1 MSFGFSVG
9 DFITV
14 LQLAF
19 KIRQEFVDAPIQFKA
34 VSDEVRT
41 LSIVLQD
48 AAVALQNRELD
59 TKQKRDLEDIDK
71 GCRKV
76 LDELQRILDKNIELS
91 AESGVVGKR
100 IKRVWKRLYW
110 KQEDIDQLRS
120 RVITNISL
128 LNAFNGRLTRDNV
141 VKLVQHQEDQ
151 GRQTVLNWFTPIDFA
166 TQQSDFISRREAG
179 TGQWLL
185 ESAEFQAWVKI
196 DQQVLFC
203 PGIPGAGKTILTSIV
218 VDYLH
223 ANFQKDTNIGIA
235 YLYCNFRRQDEQNA
249 EGLLASLLKQLA
261 QGLSPLP
268 EIIKSLYDSHKKN
281 QTRPTFNELSSALQ
295 SVASLYSRCFIVIDA
310 LDECQASDG
319 CRTKLLTEIFALEAK
334 SRASIFSTSRFI
346 PEIQEHFK
354 NSMQLEIR
362 ASDQDVQRYIDGH
375 MSQLPRCVLRSSDMQ
390 GEVKAAIVQAVNG
403 MFLLAQLHFDSLK
416 DKKSPKAIRTALK
429 DLSTG
434 NDAYDDAYND
444 AMRRIEGQLD
454 GDEKLAKQVLLWITC
469 AKRPLT
475 TVELAHALA
484 VELREVEFD
493 KENLTPI
500 EDIVSVCAG
509 LVTVDE
515 ESAIIRLV
523 HYTTQE
529 YFERT
534 QKRWFPRAETNI
546 ATICVTY
553 LSFND
558 FENGICENDDNF
570 EERLKSNPLY
580 DYASHHWGDHAR
592 KGFMLIAEV
601 ISFLEKNAQVEA
613 SSQALL
619 NSKFYP
625 EDSGYSQRFP
635 RQMTGLH
642 LAAYFGV
649 EKPVYNLLESGLAAN
664 LKDSYGQTP
673 LSWAAGNG
681 HEAVVQVLLGKGAEV
696 DAKDIEYGRTP
707 LSWAAEDGHEAVVQV
722 LLGKGAEVDTKDT
735 VYGRTP
741 LSWAAEKGHEAV
753 VQVLLGKGAEVDAKD
768 TDYGRTPDTEYGRT
782 PLSWAAE
789 TGREAVVQLLLG
801 KGAEVDTK
809 DADFGRTPLFWA
821 AEKGREAVVKQLLE
835 QGAEVDA
842 KDTSSRTPLFLA
854 AENGR
859 EAVVQLLLGK
869 GAKADT
875 KDTMYGR
882 TPLSWAAEN
891 GHEAVVQVLLGKGAE
906 VDTKDTVY
914 GRTPLSWAAEKGH
927 EAVVQV
933 LLGKGA
939 EVDAKDAEYGQT
951 PLSWAAENGR
961 EAVVQ
966 QLLEQGAEVDAKD
979 TSSRT
984 PLSWAAMKG
993 HNAVV
998 QLLLEQGAEVDA
1010 KDTYGQTPL
1019 SWAAGNGHEAVVQV
1033 LLGKGAEVDTK
1044 DTVYGQ
1050 TPLFLAAR
1058 SGHEV
1063 VEKLLFERG
1072 ALVVEGL

>member
-71 GCRKV
+71 GCRNV

-91 AESGVVGKR
+91 PESGVVGRR

-151 GRQTVLNWFTPIDFA
+151 GRQTVLNWLTLIDFA
-166 TQQSDFISRREAG
+166 TQQCDFISRREAG

-203 PGIPGAGKTILTSIV
+203 PGIPGAGKTTLTSIV

-223 ANFQKDTNIGIA
+223 ANFQKDTTIGIA

-281 QTRPTFNELSSALQ
+281 QMRPTFNELSSALQ
-295 SVASLYSRCFIVIDA
+295 SVAALYSRCFIVIDA

-319 CRTKLLTEIFALEAK
+319 CRAKLLREIFDLQAK

-346 PEIQEHFK
+346 PEIHEHFK
-354 NSMQLEIR
+354 NSMRLEIR
-362 ASDQDVQRYIDGH
+362 ATDQDVRRYVDGH
-375 MSQLPRCVLRSSDMQ
+375 MSQLPRCVQRSTELQS
-390 GEVKAAIVQAVNG
+390 EVKMEIVKSVNG
-403 MFLLAQLHFDSLK
+403 MILLAQLHFDSLK
-416 DKKSPKAIRTALK
+416 DKRNPNAIRTALK
-429 DLSTG
+429 GLSTG
-434 NDAYDDAYND
+434 SDAYDDAYND
-444 AMRRIEGQLD
+444 AMERIEGQLD
-454 GDEKLAKQVLLWITC
+454 GDEKLAKQVLSWITC

-484 VELREVEFD
+484 VKLGELEFD
-493 KENLTPI
+493 KENLSPI

-558 FENGICENDDNF
+558 FENGICENDENF

-580 DYASHHWGDHAR
+580 DYASHHWGHHVR
-592 KGFMLIAEV
+592 KGFTLVAEV

-619 NSKFYP
+619 NLKLYP

-642 LAAYFGV
+642 LVAYFSV
-649 EKPVYNLLESGLAAN
+649 EKPLYNFLESSLAAN
-664 LKDSYGQTP
+664 LKDSYGRTP
-673 LSWAAGNG
+673 LSWAAMKG
-681 HEAVVQVLLGKGAEV
+681 HEGVVKLLLEQGAKV
-696 DAKDIEYGRTP
+696 DAKDKYGQTP
-707 LSWAAEDGHEAVVQV
+707 LSWAAEDGHEAVVK
-722 LLGKGAEVDTKDT
+722 LLLEQGAKVDAKDSSS
-735 VYGRTP
+735 RTP
-741 LSWAAEKGHEAV
+741 LSGAASSGREGV
-753 VQVLLGKGAEVDAKD
+753 VKLLLEQGAKMDAKD
-768 TDYGRTPDTEYGRT
+768 KYSQT
-782 PLSWAAE
+782 PLSLAARN
-789 TGREAVVQLLLG
+789 GREAVVQL
-801 KGAEVDTK
+801 
-809 DADFGRTPLFWA
+809 
-821 AEKGREAVVKQLLE
+821 LLE

-842 KDTSSRTPLFLA
+842 KDSSSRTPLSWAAGNGREGVVKLLLRQGAKMDAKDKYSQTPLSLA
-854 AENGR
+854 ARNGR
-859 EAVVQLLLGK
+859 EAVVQLLL
-869 GAKADT
+869 
-875 KDTMYGR
+875 R
-882 TPLSWAAEN
+882 
-891 GHEAVVQVLLGKGAE
+891 
-906 VDTKDTVY
+906 
-914 GRTPLSWAAEKGH
+914 
-927 EAVVQV
+927 
-933 LLGKGA
+933 
-939 EVDAKDAEYGQT
+939 
-951 PLSWAAENGR
+951 
-961 EAVVQ
+961 
-966 QLLEQGAEVDAKD
+966 
-979 TSSRT
+979 
-984 PLSWAAMKG
+984 
-993 HNAVV
+993 
-998 QLLLEQGAEVDA
+998 QGAEVDA

-1019 SWAAGNGHEAVVQV
+1019 SWAAEGGHEGVVK
-1033 LLGKGAEVDTK
+1033 LLLEQGAEVDAK
-1044 DTVYGQ
+1044 DIKYGQ
-1050 TPLFLAAR
+1050 TPLSWAAENGHEGVVQQLLEQGAEVDAKDSSSRTPLSLAAEDGR
-1058 SGHEV
+1058 EAVVKLLLEQGAEMDAKDTTYGRTPLSRAASSGREGVVKLLLEQGAEVDAKDSCGRTPISWAAENEHDV
-1063 VEKLLFERG
+1063 VEELLLRRG
-1072 ALVVEGL
+1072 ALVVEDPYGLIALFTL